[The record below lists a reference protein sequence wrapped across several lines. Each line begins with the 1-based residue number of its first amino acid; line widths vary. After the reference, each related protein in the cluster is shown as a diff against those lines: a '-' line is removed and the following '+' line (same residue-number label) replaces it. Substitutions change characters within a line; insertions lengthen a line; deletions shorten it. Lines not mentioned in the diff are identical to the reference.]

1 MSKEINTKEL
11 DEELKRV
18 LKMFDD
24 VLEIYEQYEGEPN
37 IKPGVL
43 ALHVKENRLI
53 MSVIGLAKTCTFYLR
68 VWLSNS
74 SIKALNPKKCYS
86 FIGSSNYI

>member
-37 IKPGVL
+37 IKPGVPCPSCQRKSTNYVCNWL
-43 ALHVKENRLI
+43 GNKHVH
-53 MSVIGLAKTCTFYLR
+53 
-68 VWLSNS
+68 
-74 SIKALNPKKCYS
+74 
-86 FIGSSNYI
+86 FICECGYRIHQ